1 MMKEYDVRILVGALY
16 HGEESNPY
24 TGDLEGDIEFD
35 EDGLGVFDGQYMTKV
50 IANSREEAITLAKE
64 ELENEASYGELT
76 DVGMD
81 DANTKIIEVNDW
93 WKREGCL
100 INNQTEQSTRFMLTN
115 NFQNLGNYEVL
126 YNPTADYVGPRDA
139 DSALLEEANALLH
152 NVWTDSH
159 ASECSIVYM
168 NNRVYVELSNEYDAE
183 TATNNDFSSEELYN
197 AIKEKIGGL
206 VSTGNFGNTLIVAG
220 EHIGTRD
227 LFAEQNHELIVFIP
241 ASNYTLDTL
250 KQKVETIAKVLDNEA
265 YNLRTP
271 FEQARTASDLNCI
284 SAKGWETADA
294 IDLKAIQ
301 QHFNLVPLYDYMK
314 ENCDNAVGDIS
325 DELLEDDTNVFFDL
339 EDKEYDMGDTEE
351 ENYNYTEECD
361 KEIADISHEI
371 AAELNEYN
379 LLVAIDHDGN
389 AAATLLFE
397 KDGEIYLPKE
407 VYLPSLPEN
416 GSRMDVDVEVWNPN
430 EDKTE
435 IRTESFRVTDS
446 QIPFDAILKQV
457 SHDLDLIEPKQNT
470 KNTKQIEMLYD

>member
-1 MMKEYDVRILVGALY
+1 MKEYDVRILVGALY
-16 HGEESNPY
+16 RGEENNPY
-24 TGDLEGDIEFD
+24 TGDLEGDIEFN

-50 IANSREEAITLAKE
+50 VANSREEAISLAKE
-64 ELENEASYGELT
+64 EFENEASYGELT

-81 DANTKIIEVNDW
+81 DANTEIIEVNDW

-100 INNQTEQSTRFMLTN
+100 INNQTKQSTRFMLTN

-168 NNRVYVELSNEYDAE
+168 NNRVYVELSNEYDGE

-241 ASNYTLDTL
+241 ASDYTLDTL
-250 KQKVETIAKVLDNEA
+250 KQKVETIAKVLDDEA

-284 SAKGWETADA
+284 SANGWETADA

-301 QHFNLVPLYDYMK
+301 QHFELVPLYDYMK
-314 ENCDNAVGDIS
+314 ENCDNAVGDVYEEI
-325 DELLEDDTNVFFDL
+325 LKEDPFVFFDL
-339 EDKEYDMGDTEE
+339 EDKEYDMGDDEN
-351 ENYNYTEECD
+351 ENYNYTSECND
-361 KEIADISHEI
+361 EIARVSADIIS
-371 AAELNEYN
+371 ELNEYSPM
-379 LLVAIDHDGN
+379 VAIDKDGK

-397 KDGEIYLPKE
+397 KDGAFYTPKE
-407 VYLPSLPEN
+407 LYIPSLPEQ
-416 GSRMDVDVEVWNPN
+416 GSRMDVDVEKWNSEESLITVGN
-430 EDKTE
+430 EE
-435 IRTESFRVTDS
+435 FRVISDG
-446 QIPFDAILKQV
+446 IHFKEILHQV
-457 SHDLDLIEPKQNT
+457 SYDLDLIEPTQET
-470 KNTKQIEMLYD
+470 KKYSKPMEIVD